1 MAAGRG
7 WAGWQIVVVIVG
19 VSAGPGVGEVWQLKR
34 LVCAD
39 AIPFDTGYG
48 ATPGMGQVYTE
59 GGDTGYLSKS
69 SGQFDGQGSGHDFFG
84 TVSLPHQPMFARK
97 PHPSI
102 KWSCSAAGANG
113 GGLGWSGEGAA
124 SGAGRS
130 SGWSMEETSTGAWC
144 PRCGTRP
151 VAARALLIQTVMW
164 PAAK

>member
-1 MAAGRG
+1 M
-7 WAGWQIVVVIVG
+7 
-19 VSAGPGVGEVWQLKR
+19 
-34 LVCAD
+34 VCAD

-59 GGDTGYLSKS
+59 GGETGYLAKS

-84 TVSLPHQPMFARK
+84 TVSLPDQPMFARK

-124 SGAGRS
+124 D
-130 SGWSMEETSTGAWC
+130 GAWRR
-144 PRCGTRP
+144 PAPVPGVRGVELDLWRHARCSFKP
-151 VAARALLIQTVMW
+151 
-164 PAAK
+164 